1 MAQDDQKKK
10 SHFLLGNLAEPEPF
24 KPPKRQIEPV
34 PIPDR
39 GRQAHGS
46 RLLGQI
52 ESIKPVMTAVREAQE
67 AAGLEEGFG
76 LRLEF
81 ESFSDIDL
89 AFESLARERSR
100 IELLN
105 IRQQGKTTFATVFVP
120 EGKLVHFE
128 RLIEDY
134 LAEKRDKNGDL

>member
-24 KPPKRQIEPV
+24 KPHLP
-34 PIPDR
+34 PIKKTPPPSR